1 MPCARRLRFWKWTR
15 ISSPTSAR
23 MIGPR
28 MPSQGGWGFGVV
40 NVASVYSMY
49 RVFFHFVRKGRG
61 MRPPWTRSWPDGA
74 KSQTTSSAAM
84 KYSRIAAG
92 TGGTATTDPK
102 ARRIQSASTACFIID
117 IDLHFQQA
125 AAIALLSDRWDFLRS
140 MGTAA
145 RVTPFARTIVRRL
158 LRAISRADAIGVIEA
173 GRLAA
178 AGLRGG
184 GVTVACRAA
193 AVAEAVLFASDDL
206 PDAVRTLLE
215 RAVDELV
222 DGSRHGRRAVAARC
236 AQLWTDV
243 AAALATGNRSA
254 PSVEDAIQEY
264 LGARLDG
271 RVRLHEL
278 ARTLGYS
285 SSHISSVV
293 RRVTGRRFTELRRD
307 MQLGCAM
314 RLLAGGARVKEAAY
328 AAGFRDPAYFI
339 RVFRRAF
346 KTTPG
351 RWRPTRGADSAA
363 TRARR

>member
-1 MPCARRLRFWKWTR
+1 
-15 ISSPTSAR
+15 
-23 MIGPR
+23 
-28 MPSQGGWGFGVV
+28 
-40 NVASVYSMY
+40 
-49 RVFFHFVRKGRG
+49 
-61 MRPPWTRSWPDGA
+61 
-74 KSQTTSSAAM
+74 
-84 KYSRIAAG
+84 
-92 TGGTATTDPK
+92 
-102 ARRIQSASTACFIID
+102 
-117 IDLHFQQA
+117 
-125 AAIALLSDRWDFLRS
+125 

-222 DGSRHGRRAVAARC
+222 DASQHGRRAVAARC

-351 RWRPTRGADSAA
+351 RWRAHVVRGVRCDADDRYRPTRGADSAA